1 MESTMRYRLLLTFSI
16 FATPGAASA
25 ADSLRE
31 RGDLVLQARA
41 ILKKYCSECH
51 GAKSGS
57 FDVLDYSQIT
67 EKRPIP
73 FVNLDKLER
82 SQIIEFIEDGSMPPG
97 GRARP
102 SDGEIAVLK
111 NWMAEKAPRFFK
123 KYDDPT
129 VMQAVFDDWEKQK
142 SPGNFRYIS
151 LAHRVDDGSEFKS
164 LESEQLCLQT
174 ALAAST
180 TPDHSVELKPVD
192 EAATVFRIDIEKL
205 GWTARDLFWEVG
217 LKGEDTTI
225 HERMIPYDLIL
236 LENPY
241 PLVPQVR
248 FEKFLGSPR
257 HVRPAPFLRG
267 DWLAEVLAPDS
278 PMAADMKSLVELD
291 ATLKKGGET
300 PCGPKVRAFEK
311 PKKVSPSGAVVPITS
326 WYGSERRDPFFKL
339 DFKIDGSE
347 SPSVV
352 VNTAL
357 QLEVGSDRDVRF
369 RLFNVLSDGAIR
381 VQGVGIG
388 GEVLNKGDKRE
399 LRTALGMP
407 FKIAGIITG
416 AESATEHFILLAA
429 VDDVPMPT
437 IVHSNHA
444 TLGCKSSGPVWRMLF
459 DDKFDSSKAVRKIV
473 TVHVTR
479 K

>member
-1 MESTMRYRLLLTFSI
+1 MSRRIAIVLTIAILVCSV
-16 FATPGAASA
+16 ARAAVPSPRA
-25 ADSLRE
+25 S
-31 RGDLVLQARA
+31 GDLVLQARA

-51 GAKSGS
+51 GTKPGS

-67 EKRPIP
+67 EKRPVP
-73 FVNLDKLER
+73 FVNPTR

-102 SDGEIAVLK
+102 SESEVAILQK
-111 NWMAEKAPRFFK
+111 WMIEDAPRFFK
-123 KYDDPT
+123 EYDEPT
-129 VMQAVFDDWEKQK
+129 VLRAVFENWKKQN

-151 LAHRVDDGSEFKS
+151 LAHRVDDGSEFKI
-164 LESEQLCLQT
+164 LESEQLRLQS

-180 TPDHSVELKPVD
+180 TPDHSVELIPVD

-241 PLVPQVR
+241 PFEPQAR
-248 FEKFLGSPR
+248 FEQFLGKVK

-278 PMAADMKSLVELD
+278 PLAADMKSLVEL
-291 ATLKKGGET
+291 AAIIETGGET
-300 PCGPKVRAFEK
+300 PCGPRVRAFEK
-311 PKKVSPSGAVVPITS
+311 PKTALPSGAIAPITS
-326 WYGSERRDPFFKL
+326 WYGPERREPFFKL

-352 VNTAL
+352 VNNPL

-369 RLFNVLSDGAIR
+369 RLFNVLSDGGIR

-388 GEVLNKGDKRE
+388 GEVLNKGDKRD
-399 LRTALGMP
+399 LRTAQGAP

-416 AESATEHFILLAA
+416 AETAVEHFILIAA
-429 VDDVPMPT
+429 VEDVPMPT
-437 IVHSNHA
+437 IVRSNHA

-459 DDKFDSSKAVRKIV
+459 DPKFDPSKAVRKVI
-473 TVHVTR
+473 TVNVTR